1 MKIFILKITERL
13 RAWTLR
19 WAHTPHMAAALFLI
33 AFAESS
39 FFPIPPDFLMV
50 AILMI
55 NAERWSRYALIAT
68 IGSVL
73 GAVLGYAVG
82 WGFYETVGSRIVDAY
97 NLNAAIRLVGSKF
110 EQHAFL
116 AVFTAAF
123 TLIPFK
129 VFTISA
135 GLFKISIWQ
144 MLIASTIG
152 RGMRF
157 FIIAWLI
164 HRFGKRLN
172 HLVFK
177 YFNIL
182 SAAFVIL
189 LVIGFI
195 VYKFLL

>member
-1 MKIFILKITERL
+1 MKIFISKITERL

-19 WAHTPHMAAALFLI
+19 WAHTPHMAVALFLI
-33 AFAESS
+33 AFTESS
-39 FFPIPPDFLMV
+39 FFPIPPDFLMI

-55 NAERWSRYALIAT
+55 NAKRWRRYALIAT
-68 IGSVL
+68 VGSVL

-82 WGFYETVGSRIVDAY
+82 WGFYETVGSRIADAY
-97 NLNAAIRLVGSKF
+97 HLNTAIQLIGSKF

-116 AVFTAAF
+116 TIFTAAF

-144 MLIASTIG
+144 MLIASIIG

-172 HLVFK
+172 HLIFK

-182 SAAFVIL
+182 SVSFVLL
-189 LVIGFI
+189 LVLGFI
-195 VYKFLL
+195 IYNFLF